1 MEGQTEFQTALK
13 KTVVMFKTL
22 TGKELTEAEGSIFIN
37 LLDMTEGY
45 LSPDVAQVATAD
57 KWPAETLADLAKTG
71 PLRTGQRWPNMIPQ
85 HLVNYGVAG
94 MVVSVGEAG
103 NISAAPVTAEQ
114 IYSVKESETSGSS
127 CNATG
132 AESGRNDNSEAK
144 ALVKLVDSALND
156 PQHTHPVPRD
166 KKSGLAGY
174 ADYEYI
180 AQPITTS
187 ERDHIQ
193 GYDWQIVVLSRE
205 KDPRDSYVV
214 HFAYQPTQE
223 QFEEH
228 FAKFV
233 ARTHYVHVN
242 EWHRGDR
249 EWVGIT
255 NIKYETERLL
265 KPEHNPRWEQADM
278 AYRVRYYDRE
288 TGQLTFKY
296 MPRKPSGNELATYHH
311 LKGFAV
317 VQSKVA

>member
-1 MEGQTEFQTALK
+1 MEGQTQFQTALK
-13 KTVVMFKTL
+13 KTVIMFKTI
-22 TGKELTEAEGSIFIN
+22 TGKELSEREASLFIN
-37 LLDMTEGY
+37 LLDLTEGY
-45 LSPDVAQVATAD
+45 LTPYA
-57 KWPAETLADLAKTG
+57 
-71 PLRTGQRWPNMIPQ
+71 
-85 HLVNYGVAG
+85 
-94 MVVSVGEAG
+94 VSVKGTTQPPKELGIAMKELAQAG
-103 NISAAPVTAEQ
+103 QALGKATDNCCNVAVAEPGQNKSAQA
-114 IYSVKESETSGSS
+114 
-127 CNATG
+127 
-132 AESGRNDNSEAK
+132 
-144 ALVKLVDSALND
+144 
-156 PQHTHPVPRD
+156 
-166 KKSGLAGY
+166 GLDGF

-180 AQPITTS
+180 AHPITTS

-228 FAKFV
+228 FAKYV

-242 EWHRGDR
+242 EWRGGSH
-249 EWVGIT
+249 EWQGIT
-255 NIKYETERLL
+255 HRYAGTGRVEKD
-265 KPEHNPRWEQADM
+265 HDPRWEQADM

>member
-1 MEGQTEFQTALK
+1 MEGQTQFQTALK

-22 TGKELTEAEGSIFIN
+22 TGKELTEEEGSIFIN

-45 LSPDVAQVATAD
+45 LTNGKREELFTKELVQVAQDVAEGRVEVT
-57 KWPAETLADLAKTG
+57 PYVR
-71 PLRTGQRWPNMIPQ
+71 RTERDND
-85 HLVNYGVAG
+85 
-94 MVVSVGEAG
+94 
-103 NISAAPVTAEQ
+103 
-114 IYSVKESETSGSS
+114 SS
-127 CNATG
+127 CNAVG
-132 AESGRNDNSEAK
+132 GEPGQNK
-144 ALVKLVDSALND
+144 SA
-156 PQHTHPVPRD
+156 QA
-166 KKSGLAGY
+166 GLDGY

-180 AQPITTS
+180 AKPITTS

-233 ARTHYVHVN
+233 ARTLYVHVN
-242 EWHRGDR
+242 EWDR
-249 EWVGIT
+249 LHDEWVGVTSHYT
-255 NIKYETERLL
+255 NTHRLG
-265 KPEHNPRWEQADM
+265 KDHDPRWEQDDM

-296 MPRKPSGNELATYHH
+296 MPRKPSGNEQATYHH

>member
-1 MEGQTEFQTALK
+1 MEGQTQFQTALK
-13 KTVVMFKTL
+13 KTVIMFKTI
-22 TGKELTEAEGSIFIN
+22 TGKELSEREASLFIN
-37 LLDMTEGY
+37 LLDLTEGY
-45 LSPDVAQVATAD
+45 LTPYAVSVKGTTQPPEELGIAMKELAQAGQALGKATD
-57 KWPAETLADLAKTG
+57 
-71 PLRTGQRWPNMIPQ
+71 NCC
-85 HLVNYGVAG
+85 NVAG
-94 MVVSVGEAG
+94 AEPGQNKSAQAG
-103 NISAAPVTAEQ
+103 LD
-114 IYSVKESETSGSS
+114 GF
-127 CNATG
+127 
-132 AESGRNDNSEAK
+132 
-144 ALVKLVDSALND
+144 
-156 PQHTHPVPRD
+156 
-166 KKSGLAGY
+166 

-242 EWHRGDR
+242 EWEKLRDD
-249 EWVGIT
+249 WVGVASHYANT
-255 NIKYETERLL
+255 YQGKV
-265 KPEHNPRWEQADM
+265 EHDPRWEQADM

>member
-13 KTVVMFKTL
+13 KTIVMFKTI
-22 TGKELTEAEGSIFIN
+22 TGKDLTEREASLFIN
-37 LLDMTEGY
+37 LLDLTEGY
-45 LSPDVAQVATAD
+45 LTPYAVSVKGTAQTPEALGIAMKELAQAGQVLGKATD
-57 KWPAETLADLAKTG
+57 SCC
-71 PLRTGQRWPNMIPQ
+71 N
-85 HLVNYGVAG
+85 VAG
-94 MVVSVGEAG
+94 ADPGQNKSVLDGF
-103 NISAAPVTAEQ
+103 
-114 IYSVKESETSGSS
+114 
-127 CNATG
+127 
-132 AESGRNDNSEAK
+132 
-144 ALVKLVDSALND
+144 
-156 PQHTHPVPRD
+156 
-166 KKSGLAGY
+166 
-174 ADYEYI
+174 ADDVYI
-180 AQPITTS
+180 AQPIITS
-187 ERDHIQ
+187 KRDHIP

-205 KDPRDSYVV
+205 KDASDSYAV

-255 NIKYETERLL
+255 NVKYETERLL

-317 VQSKVA
+317 VQSKVG

>member
-1 MEGQTEFQTALK
+1 MEGQTQFQTALK
-13 KTVVMFKTL
+13 KTVIMFKTI
-22 TGKELTEAEGSIFIN
+22 TGKELSEREASLFIN
-37 LLDMTEGY
+37 LLDLTEGY
-45 LSPDVAQVATAD
+45 LTPYAVSVKGTTQPPKELGIAMKELAQAGQALGKATD
-57 KWPAETLADLAKTG
+57 
-71 PLRTGQRWPNMIPQ
+71 NCC
-85 HLVNYGVAG
+85 NVAG
-94 MVVSVGEAG
+94 AEPGQNKSAQAG
-103 NISAAPVTAEQ
+103 LD
-114 IYSVKESETSGSS
+114 GF
-127 CNATG
+127 
-132 AESGRNDNSEAK
+132 
-144 ALVKLVDSALND
+144 
-156 PQHTHPVPRD
+156 
-166 KKSGLAGY
+166 

-205 KDPRDSYVV
+205 KDPLDSYVV

-228 FAKFV
+228 FAKYV
-233 ARTHYVHVN
+233 ACTHYVHVN
-242 EWHRGDR
+242 EWRGGSH
-249 EWVGIT
+249 EWQGIT
-255 NIKYETERLL
+255 HRYAGTGRVEKD
-265 KPEHNPRWEQADM
+265 HDPRWEQADM

>member
-1 MEGQTEFQTALK
+1 MEGQTQFQTALK
-13 KTVVMFKTL
+13 KTVIMFKTI
-22 TGKELTEAEGSIFIN
+22 TGKDLSEREASLLIN
-37 LLDMTEGY
+37 LLDLTDGY
-45 LSPDVAQVATAD
+45 LSA
-57 KWPAETLADLAKTG
+57 
-71 PLRTGQRWPNMIPQ
+71 N
-85 HLVNYGVAG
+85 
-94 MVVSVGEAG
+94 
-103 NISAAPVTAEQ
+103 AP
-114 IYSVKESETSGSS
+114 KD
-127 CNATG
+127 
-132 AESGRNDNSEAK
+132 DNSEAK
-144 ALVKLVDSALND
+144 ALVKLVEQAVIAEPAQQKATGIDAASSD
-156 PQHTHPVPRD
+156 EPYV
-166 KKSGLAGY
+166 
-174 ADYEYI
+174 

-233 ARTHYVHVN
+233 DRTHYVHVN
-242 EWHRGDR
+242 EWHRHER

-255 NIKYETERLL
+255 TRYAECVTQPFKQD
-265 KPEHNPRWEQADM
+265 HDPRWEQDDM

>member
-1 MEGQTEFQTALK
+1 MEGQTQFQTALK

-22 TGKELTEAEGSIFIN
+22 TGKELTEEEGSIFIN

-45 LSPDVAQVATAD
+45 LTNGKREELFTKELVQVAQDVAEGRVEVT
-57 KWPAETLADLAKTG
+57 PYVR
-71 PLRTGQRWPNMIPQ
+71 RTERDND
-85 HLVNYGVAG
+85 
-94 MVVSVGEAG
+94 
-103 NISAAPVTAEQ
+103 
-114 IYSVKESETSGSS
+114 SS
-127 CNATG
+127 CNAVG
-132 AESGRNDNSEAK
+132 GEPGQNK
-144 ALVKLVDSALND
+144 SA
-156 PQHTHPVPRD
+156 QA
-166 KKSGLAGY
+166 GLDGF
-174 ADYEYI
+174 ADDVYI

-187 ERDHIQ
+187 KRDHIQ

-205 KDPRDSYVV
+205 KDASDSYAV
-214 HFAYQPTQE
+214 HFAHQPTQE

-228 FAKFV
+228 FVKFV

-242 EWHRGDR
+242 EWHRHER

-255 NIKYETERLL
+255 TRYSERATDPL
-265 KPEHNPRWEQADM
+265 KQDHDPRWEQDDM

-288 TGQLTFKY
+288 TGQLTVKY

>member
-1 MEGQTEFQTALK
+1 MEGQTQFQTALK
-13 KTVVMFKTL
+13 KTVVMFKTI
-22 TGKELTEAEGSIFIN
+22 TGKDLSEREASLLIN
-37 LLDMTEGY
+37 LLDLTEGY
-45 LSPDVAQVATAD
+45 QSLIT
-57 KWPAETLADLAKTG
+57 TG
-71 PLRTGQRWPNMIPQ
+71 TS
-85 HLVNYGVAG
+85 G
-94 MVVSVGEAG
+94 MVVSVDQVG
-103 NISAAPVTAEQ
+103 NISAAPVTAQQ
-114 IYSVKESETSGSS
+114 IYSVKEDEPTRPNPLLAGAKGSWS
-127 CNATG
+127 MTG
-132 AESGRNDNSEAK
+132 EQDAESEALLRRSTT
-144 ALVKLVDSALND
+144 AEVD
-156 PQHTHPVPRD
+156 
-166 KKSGLAGY
+166 
-174 ADYEYI
+174 DYV

-187 ERDHIQ
+187 QRDHIQ

-205 KDPRDSYVV
+205 KDPRDSYVMN
-214 HFAYQPTQE
+214 FAHQPTQE

-233 ARTHYVHVN
+233 ASTHYVHVN

-255 NIKYETERLL
+255 NIKYETERPL

>member
-1 MEGQTEFQTALK
+1 MEGQNQFQTALK
-13 KTVVMFKTL
+13 KTVIMFKTI
-22 TGKELTEAEGSIFIN
+22 TGKDLSEREASLLIN
-37 LLDMTEGY
+37 LLDLTDGY
-45 LSPDVAQVATAD
+45 LSA
-57 KWPAETLADLAKTG
+57 
-71 PLRTGQRWPNMIPQ
+71 N
-85 HLVNYGVAG
+85 
-94 MVVSVGEAG
+94 
-103 NISAAPVTAEQ
+103 AP
-114 IYSVKESETSGSS
+114 KD
-127 CNATG
+127 
-132 AESGRNDNSEAK
+132 DNSEAK
-144 ALVKLVDSALND
+144 ALVKLVEQAMTAEPVQQKATGIDAALD
-156 PQHTHPVPRD
+156 EPYVALTIR
-166 KKSGLAGY
+166 
-174 ADYEYI
+174 
-180 AQPITTS
+180 TS

-214 HFAYQPTQE
+214 HFTHQPTQE

-265 KPEHNPRWEQADM
+265 KPEHNPRWEQDDM

-288 TGQLTFKY
+288 TGELTFKY

-317 VQSKVA
+317 VQSKVG

>member
-22 TGKELTEAEGSIFIN
+22 TGKEITEEEGSIFIN

-45 LSPDVAQVATAD
+45 LTPRILNVTAAD
-57 KWPAETLADLAKTG
+57 QWPAEDLAELSKTG
-71 PLRTGQRWPNMIPQ
+71 
-85 HLVNYGVAG
+85 
-94 MVVSVGEAG
+94 MVIGKA
-103 NISAAPVTAEQ
+103 TD
-114 IYSVKESETSGSS
+114 S
-127 CNATG
+127 CCDVTG
-132 AESGRNDNSEAK
+132 AEPGQNK
-144 ALVKLVDSALND
+144 SA
-156 PQHTHPVPRD
+156 QA
-166 KKSGLAGY
+166 GLDGF
-174 ADYEYI
+174 ADDVYI

-187 ERDHIQ
+187 QRDHIQ

-205 KDPRDSYVV
+205 KDPRDSYVM
-214 HFAYQPTQE
+214 HFAHQPTQE

-233 ARTHYVHVN
+233 AHTHYVHVN

-249 EWVGIT
+249 EWVGVT

>member
-1 MEGQTEFQTALK
+1 MEGQTQFQTALK
-13 KTVVMFKTL
+13 KTVIMFKTI
-22 TGKELTEAEGSIFIN
+22 TGKDLSEREASLLINILDLT
-37 LLDMTEGY
+37 DGY
-45 LSPDVAQVATAD
+45 LSA
-57 KWPAETLADLAKTG
+57 
-71 PLRTGQRWPNMIPQ
+71 N
-85 HLVNYGVAG
+85 
-94 MVVSVGEAG
+94 
-103 NISAAPVTAEQ
+103 AP
-114 IYSVKESETSGSS
+114 KD
-127 CNATG
+127 
-132 AESGRNDNSEAK
+132 DNSEAK
-144 ALVKLVDSALND
+144 ALVKLVEQAVIAE
-156 PQHTHPVPRD
+156 PVQQEATGIDAAWGEP
-166 KKSGLAGY
+166 Y
-174 ADYEYI
+174 V

-228 FAKFV
+228 FAKYV

-242 EWHRGDR
+242 EWRGGSH
-249 EWVGIT
+249 EWQGIT
-255 NIKYETERLL
+255 HRYAGTGRVEKD
-265 KPEHNPRWEQADM
+265 HDPRWEQADM

>member
-1 MEGQTEFQTALK
+1 MALSRPV
-13 KTVVMFKTL
+13 T
-22 TGKELTEAEGSIFIN
+22 
-37 LLDMTEGY
+37 
-45 LSPDVAQVATAD
+45 
-57 KWPAETLADLAKTG
+57 
-71 PLRTGQRWPNMIPQ
+71 R
-85 HLVNYGVAG
+85 AG
-94 MVVSVGEAG
+94 MVVSVGDTG
-103 NISAAPVTAEQ
+103 NITAAPVAAEQ
-114 IYSVKESETSGSS
+114 IYSVKESEPSGSN
-127 CNATG
+127 CNAVG
-132 AESGRNDNSEAK
+132 AENG
-144 ALVKLVDSALND
+144 
-156 PQHTHPVPRD
+156 QHRATGIDAARD
-166 KKSGLAGY
+166 EPYVA
-174 ADYEYI
+174 
-180 AQPITTS
+180 ITIRTS

-205 KDPRDSYVV
+205 KDPRDSYVM
-214 HFAYQPTQE
+214 HFTRQPTQE

-265 KPEHNPRWEQADM
+265 KPEHNPRWEQSDM

-317 VQSKVA
+317 VQSKVG

>member
-22 TGKELTEAEGSIFIN
+22 TGKEITEEEGSIFIN

-45 LSPDVAQVATAD
+45 LTTGEQKGKKSAAQFAVMT
-57 KWPAETLADLAKTG
+57 EAKTLIKLVEQAIDAG
-71 PLRTGQRWPNMIPQ
+71 PGHSNP
-85 HLVNYGVAG
+85 VARE
-94 MVVSVGEAG
+94 VVSCGI
-103 NISAAPVTAEQ
+103 NAAWDE
-114 IYSVKESETSGSS
+114 
-127 CNATG
+127 
-132 AESGRNDNSEAK
+132 K
-144 ALVKLVDSALND
+144 APYVA
-156 PQHTHPVPRD
+156 PT
-166 KKSGLAGY
+166 
-174 ADYEYI
+174 
-180 AQPITTS
+180 ITTS
-187 ERDHIQ
+187 SREHIQ

-228 FAKFV
+228 FEEHFAKFV

-242 EWHRGDR
+242 EWDR
-249 EWVGIT
+249 LRDDWVGVT
-255 NIKYETERLL
+255 SHYANTYQDRS
-265 KPEHNPRWEQADM
+265 EHNPRWEQADM

-317 VQSKVA
+317 VQSKVG

>member
-1 MEGQTEFQTALK
+1 MEGQTQFQTALK

-22 TGKELTEAEGSIFIN
+22 TGKELTEEEGSIFIN

-45 LSPDVAQVATAD
+45 LTSGKREELFTKELVQVAQDVAEGRVEVT
-57 KWPAETLADLAKTG
+57 PYVR
-71 PLRTGQRWPNMIPQ
+71 RTERDND
-85 HLVNYGVAG
+85 
-94 MVVSVGEAG
+94 
-103 NISAAPVTAEQ
+103 
-114 IYSVKESETSGSS
+114 SS
-127 CNATG
+127 CNAVG
-132 AESGRNDNSEAK
+132 AESG
-144 ALVKLVDSALND
+144 
-156 PQHTHPVPRD
+156 QHKTTGIDGAWDKPYIVP
-166 KKSGLAGY
+166 
-174 ADYEYI
+174 
-180 AQPITTS
+180 PITTS
-187 ERDHIQ
+187 KRDHIL
-193 GYDWQIVVLSRE
+193 GYDWQIVVLSRV
-205 KDPRDSYVV
+205 KDPSDCYVV

-242 EWHRGDR
+242 EWHRGDQ
-249 EWVGIT
+249 EWVAIT

>member
-1 MEGQTEFQTALK
+1 MEGQTQFQTALK
-13 KTVVMFKTL
+13 KTVIMFKTI
-22 TGKELTEAEGSIFIN
+22 TGKELSEREASLFIN
-37 LLDMTEGY
+37 LLDLTEGY
-45 LSPDVAQVATAD
+45 LTPYAVSVKGTTQPPEELGIAMKELAQAGQALGKATD
-57 KWPAETLADLAKTG
+57 
-71 PLRTGQRWPNMIPQ
+71 NCC
-85 HLVNYGVAG
+85 NVAG
-94 MVVSVGEAG
+94 AEPGQNKSAQAG
-103 NISAAPVTAEQ
+103 LD
-114 IYSVKESETSGSS
+114 GF
-127 CNATG
+127 
-132 AESGRNDNSEAK
+132 
-144 ALVKLVDSALND
+144 
-156 PQHTHPVPRD
+156 
-166 KKSGLAGY
+166 

-228 FAKFV
+228 FAKYV

-242 EWHRGDR
+242 EWEKLRDD
-249 EWVGIT
+249 WVGVT
-255 NIKYETERLL
+255 SHYANTYQGKV
-265 KPEHNPRWEQADM
+265 EHDPRWEQADM

>member
-1 MEGQTEFQTALK
+1 
-13 KTVVMFKTL
+13 MFKTL
-22 TGKELTEAEGSIFIN
+22 TGKEITEEEGSIFIN

-45 LSPDVAQVATAD
+45 LTPRILNVTAAD
-57 KWPAETLADLAKTG
+57 QWPAEDLAELIKA
-71 PLRTGQRWPNMIPQ
+71 GQVLGKATDSCCN
-85 HLVNYGVAG
+85 VAG
-94 MVVSVGEAG
+94 AEPGQNKSAQAG
-103 NISAAPVTAEQ
+103 LD
-114 IYSVKESETSGSS
+114 GF
-127 CNATG
+127 
-132 AESGRNDNSEAK
+132 
-144 ALVKLVDSALND
+144 
-156 PQHTHPVPRD
+156 
-166 KKSGLAGY
+166 
-174 ADYEYI
+174 ADDVYI

-187 ERDHIQ
+187 KRDHIQ

-205 KDPRDSYVV
+205 KDPRDSYVM
-214 HFAYQPTQE
+214 HFAHQPTQE

-242 EWHRGDR
+242 EWDR
-249 EWVGIT
+249 LRDDWVGVISHYANT
-255 NIKYETERLL
+255 NHTYRDQS
-265 KPEHNPRWEQADM
+265 EHNPRWEQADM

>member
-22 TGKELTEAEGSIFIN
+22 TGKEITEEEGSIFIN

-45 LSPDVAQVATAD
+45 LTPRI
-57 KWPAETLADLAKTG
+57 L
-71 PLRTGQRWPNMIPQ
+71 N
-85 HLVNYGVAG
+85 
-94 MVVSVGEAG
+94 
-103 NISAAPVTAEQ
+103 VTAADQWPEEVMAELSKPGQ
-114 IYSVKESETSGSS
+114 VLGKAADS
-127 CNATG
+127 CCNVTG
-132 AESGRNDNSEAK
+132 AEPGQNK
-144 ALVKLVDSALND
+144 SA
-156 PQHTHPVPRD
+156 QT
-166 KKSGLAGY
+166 GLDGF
-174 ADYEYI
+174 ADDVYI

-187 ERDHIQ
+187 QRDHIQ

-205 KDPRDSYVV
+205 KDASDSYVV
-214 HFAYQPTQE
+214 HFAHQPTQE